1 MNPIGFD
8 PHGMSDQELLDK
20 SVEIHKRLAFAGR
33 FSNDGRLVEQL
44 QNMAAACAFAQQER
58 NQQRMFEMLHKN
70 RPDEKDLSAEPKKTA
85 VKTNGKDGRV
95 SATRE
100 GSFRAAR
107 TSRPVKE

>member
-8 PHGMSDQELLDK
+8 PYSMTDQELLDK
-20 SVEIHKRLAFAGR
+20 STEIHKRLAFAGR
-33 FSNDGRLVEQL
+33 FSQDGRLVEQL
-44 QNMAAACAFAQQER
+44 QNMAAACAFVMGER
-58 NQQRMFEMLHKN
+58 QQQRMFEALHKN
-70 RPDEKDLSAEPKKTA
+70 RPDEVDLSAEKKVVA
-85 VKTNGKDGRV
+85 KTNGKDGRA

>member
-8 PHGMSDQELLDK
+8 PFTMTDQELLDK
-20 SVEIHKRLAFAGR
+20 SCEIHKRLAFAGR

-44 QNMAAACAFAQQER
+44 QNMAASCAFAQQER
-58 NQQRMFEMLHKN
+58 NQQRMFEAIHKN
-70 RPDEKDLSAEPKKTA
+70 RPDSVDLSAPPKRA
-85 VKTNGKDGRV
+85 IVKTNGRDGRG

-107 TSRPVKE
+107 TARPIKE